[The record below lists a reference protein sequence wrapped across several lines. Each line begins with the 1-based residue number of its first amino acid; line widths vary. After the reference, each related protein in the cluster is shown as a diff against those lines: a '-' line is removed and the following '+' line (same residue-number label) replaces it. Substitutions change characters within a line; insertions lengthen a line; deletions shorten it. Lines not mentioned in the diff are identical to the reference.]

1 MDQLKAQVKHQEGVS
16 VIQLA
21 GYLSVEGAEVL
32 EKALLQVAGADKIL
46 LAFREE
52 TYLNSAGLVMLF
64 DLIMPWLSRGK
75 QFRIVHPSKHFRRV
89 LQIMGLNRYAEIF
102 EAEEQALAGW

>member
-1 MDQLKAQVKHQEGVS
+1 MNQLKAQVKHQEGVA
-16 VIQLA
+16 VIHLA
-21 GYLSVEGAEVL
+21 GYLSTEAASVVEESFR
-32 EKALLQVAGADKIL
+32 QVEDASKIL
-46 LAFREE
+46 LSFQEE

-64 DLIMPWLSRGK
+64 DLIMPLLSRGK
-75 QFRIVHPSKHFRRV
+75 QLRIVHPSKHFRRV